1 VLQKLAQLIEEET
14 RMAAAL
20 TLQEVLEGNTK
31 AEINGTQ
38 RLHDRLLEV
47 LNCSPVRQEDINKRH
62 LSMAFASRSI

>member
-20 TLQEVLEGNTK
+20 TLQGVL
-31 AEINGTQ
+31 EINGTQ
-38 RLHDRLLEV
+38 RLQGRLLDA